1 MRFKFL
7 SFILILFISFLNFAC
22 SSAPEPIANSTNVNI
37 ANAPATNNQTETK
50 PEVNSNQKV
59 LTTKATPEIATT
71 NEAPTLTPIYKAFC
85 EAMRKKD
92 EAGLRKVLTKDTQ
105 DYWESEMKA
114 EGKKIPLVQYISET
128 EPITDVSKCGVRNEK
143 ITGNTALAEIRN
155 ENVPNGFVIKFVKVN
170 GEWKITN
177 ESPEFKN

>member
-7 SFILILFISFLNFAC
+7 SFCLILFVSILSYAC
-22 SSAPEPIANSTNVNI
+22 SNTAPTANTTNLNT
-37 ANAPATNNQTETK
+37 ANAPVNNDQTAKEPETNT
-50 PEVNSNQKV
+50 NQKV
-59 LTTKATPEIATT
+59 LPTKPTPEVATT
-71 NEAPTLTPIYKAFC
+71 NEAPTLTPVYKAFC
-85 EAMRKKD
+85 EAMQKKD

-105 DYWESEMKA
+105 DYWESEMKS
-114 EGKKIPLVQYISET
+114 EDKNIPLVQYISET
-128 EPITDVSKCGVRNEK
+128 EAITDVSKCGVRNEK

-177 ESPEFKN
+177 ESPEFEN